1 MSRDLWLCTWP
12 LCIPSLRRRE
22 NWTGSGEVEE
32 QSPEAI
38 WSRREE
44 PPRKEAT
51 VSRSRSMGK
60 NVWQIPT
67 TIYQAL
73 TGNEGNSRD
82 LHPCLSLCKC
92 VFFPPFLLMCL
103 LCWGKHLQLLPN
115 SWSAFSPTLLLPPA
129 WSLLGGNVAYN
140 GPKVNHLQVSPDKS
154 QCVCC
159 APSKSQQQLWGCAE
173 GGLWHSERWP
183 RWEAMCCGGYL
194 NTTIWSASVALKA
207 LVWVSNGHSLEMPK
221 NEPNLLDGQM
231 AWRQWNLLIIW
242 ASCVMYCLNSKG

>member
-1 MSRDLWLCTWP
+1 MGLCAMSRDLWLCTWP

-129 WSLLGGNVAYN
+129 WSLLGGNVYN
-140 GPKVNHLQVSPDKS
+140 SYP
-154 QCVCC
+154 
-159 APSKSQQQLWGCAE
+159 
-173 GGLWHSERWP
+173 
-183 RWEAMCCGGYL
+183 
-194 NTTIWSASVALKA
+194 
-207 LVWVSNGHSLEMPK
+207 
-221 NEPNLLDGQM
+221 
-231 AWRQWNLLIIW
+231 
-242 ASCVMYCLNSKG
+242 